1 MEVFLICS
9 IHIDRRAFTETNHN
23 EAINEKEMFF
33 HHITSRLKRELFL
46 KDLLLAFWLQR
57 WALRSESKIFK
68 ISY

>member
-46 KDLLLAFWLQR
+46 KDLLLAF
-57 WALRSESKIFK
+57 
-68 ISY
+68 